1 MSYQSAFELTK
12 TCFCLFGRSGVSS
25 VPRAIEIHSENGPVE
40 SVQNIEDPQREQNC
54 RVTPLDDSKACSEFA
69 PVMMVSARAG
79 ALA

>member
-12 TCFCLFGRSGVSS
+12 TCFCLFGRNAVSS

-54 RVTPLDDSKACSEFA
+54 RVTPLDDSYVFSESA
-69 PVMMVSARAG
+69 PVMMPSAEAG